1 MRLST
6 NEQRF
11 SHLCI
16 RDVSW
21 HPEIPVIVGTG
32 WNGYSHSNGCILR
45 YTHLGSSRQDSSSS
59 QMTMDL
65 DPDSEGIEESQDMNW
80 GEEGSTD
87 DSEWEV
93 HFGNE

>member
-1 MRLST
+1 
-6 NEQRF
+6 
-11 SHLCI
+11 
-16 RDVSW
+16 
-21 HPEIPVIVGTG
+21 
-32 WNGYSHSNGCILR
+32 
-45 YTHLGSSRQDSSSS
+45 
-59 QMTMDL
+59 MDL